1 METRDGLLA
10 GCRVLDLTNEIGLF
24 AGKVLGDYG
33 ADVIKIEKPGGDS
46 ARNIGPF
53 YGNTPDPEKSLFWF
67 AMNTSKRGITL
78 DIENRK
84 GRDLFK
90 RLAKTAD
97 IVIESF
103 EPGYMA
109 ELGLGYADLREIKP
123 DIILTSITPFGQTGP
138 YASYRAT
145 DIVGCAM
152 GGLVRILGEL
162 GHPPVRM
169 SCDPQA
175 YLHAGLQGALGSAM
189 AYYHQQM
196 TGEGQHVDVSM
207 QDAVALTL
215 MNVVEFAEF
224 LKANIRGTGQ
234 VFLSPRKDGS
244 YVTGRSVY
252 PCKDGYAF
260 VTVGGGAFLGM
271 AISSR
276 ELIQWANSEGMAMEL
291 KDVDWTQWDMSRLTQ
306 KDNDWKDA
314 HVGKFIRTKTK
325 SEIMEAAVKR
335 GIMMAPCNTIADLIE
350 SPHLKERG
358 FWETVEHPELGESIT
373 YPGAPVRMEGS
384 AWGIRRRAPL
394 IGEHNREVYGDELGL
409 SDEQMA
415 PLKAGGV
422 I

>member
-1 METRDGLLA
+1 METTDGLLA
-10 GCRVLDLTNEIGLF
+10 GCRVLDLTTEIGQF
-24 AGKVLGDYG
+24 AGKVLGDFG
-33 ADVIKIEKPGGDS
+33 ADVIKIERPGGDR

-53 YGNTPDPEKSLFWF
+53 YGNEPHPEKSLFWF
-67 AMNTSKRGITL
+67 ALNTSKRGITL
-78 DIENRK
+78 DIEHPE
-84 GRDLFK
+84 GRELFK
-90 RLAKTAD
+90 RLVKTAD

-109 ELGLGYADLREIKP
+109 GLGLGYADLVAIKL
-123 DIILTSITPFGQTGP
+123 DIVLTSITPFGQTGP
-138 YASYRAT
+138 YAHYRAT
-145 DIVGCAM
+145 DIVGTAM
-152 GGLVRILGEL
+152 GGLLRILGEL
-162 GHPPVRM
+162 GQPPVRM

-224 LKANIRGTGQ
+224 LKVDMRGTGQ
-234 VFLSPRKDGS
+234 VFLSPRKDG
-244 YVTGRSVY
+244 YVTGRSVF

-271 AISSR
+271 AVSSR
-276 ELIQWANSEGMAMEL
+276 ELVKWANSEGMAMEL
-291 KDVDWTQWDMSRLTQ
+291 KDVDWSQWDMSRLTQ
-306 KDNDWKDA
+306 KDNEWKDA
-314 HVGKFIRTKTK
+314 QIGEFIRTKTK
-325 SEIMEAAVKR
+325 AQIMEAAVQK

-350 SPHLKERG
+350 SPHLGERG
-358 FWETVEHPELGESIT
+358 FWVKVDHPETGGSII
-373 YPGAPVRMEGS
+373 YPGAPVRMGAG

-394 IGEHNREVYGDELGL
+394 IGEHNQEVFGEELDL
-409 SDEQMA
+409 SQEQMA
-415 PLKAGGV
+415 LLRATGV